1 MRSRTLSTLPGR
13 CSTCWIR
20 LEYCLCADVKPVAH
34 QTEVVLVR
42 HEREAYKSTGTAR
55 IASLGLEHCSVID
68 FGDDASQA
76 DAALQQVSEGA
87 CVLFPSEDASST
99 PPPMRRL
106 IVLDGTWRQ
115 TRRMMKKLPSLDGV
129 PKWKLPDKLA
139 SPLRLRES
147 PDAFARSTL
156 EAIADALA
164 ALEGEAVGAPLRVL
178 HALMVERVLKAR
190 GVWEQK
196 RRAFPGLD

>member
-1 MRSRTLSTLPGR
+1 M
-13 CSTCWIR
+13 
-20 LEYCLCADVKPVAH
+20 K
-34 QTEVVLVR
+34 
-42 HEREAYKSTGTAR
+42 
-55 IASLGLEHCSVID
+55 
-68 FGDDASQA
+68 
-76 DAALQQVSEGA
+76 
-87 CVLFPSEDASST
+87 
-99 PPPMRRL
+99 RL

-129 PKWKLPDKLA
+129 PKWKLPDKVA

-164 ALEGEAVGAPLRVL
+164 TLEGEAVGAPLRAL
-178 HALMVERVLKAR
+178 HALMVERVLRAR

>member
-13 CSTCWIR
+13 CQRCWIR
-20 LEYCLCADVKPVAH
+20 QEFCLCSELQPVANR
-34 QTEVVLVR
+34 TEIVLLR

-55 IASLGLEHCSVID
+55 IASLALARCQVID
-68 FGDDASQA
+68 FGEESAKADQA
-76 DAALQQVSEGA
+76 LSALTAGA
-87 CVLFPSEDASST
+87 CVLFPSEDAALT
-99 PPPMRRL
+99 PPDMKRL

-115 TRRMMKKLPSLDGV
+115 TRKMTKKLPCLAGV

-164 ALEGEAVGAPLRVL
+164 EIEGDSVAEPLRSL